1 MTSILSEN
9 GIMAIDSKLTKQRD
23 VRVDSDV
30 MVNVNPM
37 IKSQTSAQCEI
48 YPRQKC

>member
-30 MVNVNPM
+30 MVNVNP
-37 IKSQTSAQCEI
+37 I
-48 YPRQKC
+48 YDQITNVSTV